1 MSDQYYP
8 VRKMFFKTYVGNSL
22 KYCISWLNWDPKD
35 LAMVTEDALINYSR
49 CDLDNIKLWRDYKRE
64 INYKSTFAT
73 YAKEKKINLTCTYLN
88 IEKIG
93 TVSGIQVTDKSVSST
108 EGSSTEDSGSSTE
121 DSGSSTGKR
130 KYYGGEEPVVK
141 KSKISNLEEPVIS
154 DDTEVCS
161 TEVSSTEDP
170 ESSTII
176 PRQNNSLI
184 RVVNMVIMTVA
195 FILHFIMLYI
205 NFSR

>member
-1 MSDQYYP
+1 MTDQYYP

-49 CDLDNIKLWRDYKRE
+49 CDLNNIKLWRDYKRE

-108 EGSSTEDSGSSTE
+108 EGSST
-121 DSGSSTGKR
+121 GKR

-154 DDTEVCS
+154 DDTEDQVCS
-161 TEVSSTEDP
+161 TV
-170 ESSTII
+170 I

>member
-93 TVSGIQVTDKSVSST
+93 TVSGISGIPST
-108 EGSSTEDSGSSTE
+108 EGSSTE

-154 DDTEVCS
+154 DDAEEPVCS
-161 TEVSSTEDP
+161 TEGSSTV
-170 ESSTII
+170 I
-176 PRQNNSLI
+176 PRKNNSFI
-184 RVVNMVIMTVA
+184 RVVNMVIMTFA